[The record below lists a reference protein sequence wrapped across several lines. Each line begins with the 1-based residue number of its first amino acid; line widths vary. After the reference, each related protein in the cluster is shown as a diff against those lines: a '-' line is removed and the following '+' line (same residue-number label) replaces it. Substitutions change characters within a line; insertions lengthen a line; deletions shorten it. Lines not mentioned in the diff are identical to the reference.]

1 MNDFNSFYLVEIN
14 IFITIRIELHSFLH
28 FFHSFL
34 NILGQIKMLK
44 PRTRTVLST
53 AMSVELTLSR
63 SASFVS
69 SIIDPSAFFVHF
81 FNSFL
86 LIWKILVRD
95 DLRRSQIETLNSQGH
110 RGRAVLTNSSPLAQK
125 AKESLKSSSVKV
137 KLNKPIFL
145 FTFGPKASV
154 CEPMVSVVPIYLV
167 ASSTASWK
175 FFISPCDL
183 CVYRSIPALKFLLNA
198 VSNFSYVWLK
208 HLISRQNG
216 PWSHGQS
223 DVHMSGFH
231 VDNRSHDQF

>member
-1 MNDFNSFYLVEIN
+1 VNDSNSFYLVEIN
-14 IFITIRIELHSFLH
+14 IFITIRIEFHSFLH

-137 KLNKPIFL
+137 KL
-145 FTFGPKASV
+145 
-154 CEPMVSVVPIYLV
+154 V

-198 VSNFSYVWLK
+198 VSNFSYVWLR
-208 HLISRQNG
+208 HLISRQTC

>member
-1 MNDFNSFYLVEIN
+1 MNDSNSFYLVEIN
-14 IFITIRIELHSFLH
+14 IFITIRIEFHSFLH

-137 KLNKPIFL
+137 KLNKWIL
-145 FTFGPKASV
+145 LIFGPWTYGLGCAQFTWSQV
-154 CEPMVSVVPIYLV
+154 QQLHENFSFLHV
-167 ASSTASWK
+167 T
-175 FFISPCDL
+175 
-183 CVYRSIPALKFLLNA
+183 CVYIDR
-198 VSNFSYVWLK
+198 YQ
-208 HLISRQNG
+208 H
-216 PWSHGQS
+216 
-223 DVHMSGFH
+223 
-231 VDNRSHDQF
+231 